1 MVKEKSDNEK
11 NLNALVDLR
20 KRVEE
25 LFILHATL
33 AGVGQRDVRAML
45 GIDLGRVSKV
55 AKYAKKEGR

>member
-11 NLNALVDLR
+11 ILKALADLR

-25 LFILHATL
+25 LFILQAIL
-33 AGVGQRDVRAML
+33 AGMGQRDVRAML
-45 GIDLGRVSKV
+45 GIDLGRVTKV